1 MGYYKKQ
8 QIAFEEGVQTGFE
21 VALQMMEQL
30 LEKQEHAEI
39 DHRPLKDIIGIL
51 KNTSSEELE
60 YMLNAPNSSPAFH

>member
-1 MGYYKKQ
+1 
-8 QIAFEEGVQTGFE
+8 
-21 VALQMMEQL
+21 MMEQL

-51 KNTSSEELE
+51 KNTSTEELE